1 VDELQAVGD
10 RQEAGDQR
18 GAGGKHGAAGPS
30 VAGGQPS
37 TAAADQ
43 DKPQK
48 FRSQIAVLIWWV
60 WVLFAVANLI
70 DLAVQGHDHVSAVAA
85 AALILGTGIAYVTAL
100 RPRVIADEDGIVVKN
115 PLRDHKIGW
124 LAVAKI
130 DLGEL
135 LRVHCEWAPD
145 PLHGPGDSGGPGA
158 SGGAGGSGEG
168 SGLRRKVIH
177 AWAVQ
182 ASRRRQAAAEL
193 KTRRAA
199 SRSAGAS
206 PYGRTGSYRLD
217 HVAHRGEADR
227 FARAINESAS
237 APPSVVHMREVEQTV
252 KTLNERAASARERAE
267 TARERNS
274 APGESPLERA
284 AAVAPVTSWDTRSIA
299 ALVLPALLLVIVI
312 LV

>member
-1 VDELQAVGD
+1 MGD
-10 RQEAGDQR
+10 RQETGDQ
-18 GAGGKHGAAGPS
+18 G
-30 VAGGQPS
+30 
-37 TAAADQ
+37 
-43 DKPQK
+43 KPQK

-70 DLAVQGHDHVSAVAA
+70 DLAVQGHDHVSVVAA

-135 LRVHCEWAPD
+135 LRVHCEWSLD
-145 PLHGPGDSGGPGA
+145 PLRGPGDSAGPGDPGGP
-158 SGGAGGSGEG
+158 SGSGRVGGSGEA
-168 SGLRRKVIH
+168 SGPRRKIIH

-193 KTRRAA
+193 KARRTA
-199 SRSAGAS
+199 SRSVGAS

-227 FARAINESAS
+227 FARAVNDSAS
-237 APPSVVHMREVEQTV
+237 APPGVVHMREVEQTV
-252 KTLNERAASARERAE
+252 RTLNERAASAREGAE
-267 TARERNS
+267 AARERS
-274 APGESPLERA
+274 TAPGESPLERA
-284 AAVAPVTSWDTRSIA
+284 AAVAPVASWDAGSVA

>member
-1 VDELQAVGD
+1 V
-10 RQEAGDQR
+10 
-18 GAGGKHGAAGPS
+18 P
-30 VAGGQPS
+30 
-37 TAAADQ
+37 AADQ
-43 DKPQK
+43 GKPQK

-70 DLAVQGHDHVSAVAA
+70 DLAVQGNDHVSAVAA

-115 PLRDHKIGW
+115 PLRDHKIEW
-124 LAVAKI
+124 LAVAKV

-135 LRVHCEWAPD
+135 LRVHCEWSRD
-145 PLHGPGDSGGPGA
+145 PLRGPGDPGGPGDSGGPGG
-158 SGGAGGSGEG
+158 SEGVGGSGQASG
-168 SGLRRKVIH
+168 SQRKIIH

-193 KTRRAA
+193 KARRTA
-199 SRSAGAS
+199 SRAAGAS
-206 PYGRTGSYRLD
+206 RYGRTGSYPLD

-237 APPSVVHMREVEQTV
+237 APPGVVHMREVEQTV
-252 KTLNERAASARERAE
+252 RTLNERAASARERAE
-267 TARERNS
+267 AARERNT
-274 APGESPLERA
+274 APGESPKERA
-284 AAVAPVTSWDTRSIA
+284 AGVAPVASWDARSIA
-299 ALVLPALLLVIVI
+299 ALVLPVALLVIVI